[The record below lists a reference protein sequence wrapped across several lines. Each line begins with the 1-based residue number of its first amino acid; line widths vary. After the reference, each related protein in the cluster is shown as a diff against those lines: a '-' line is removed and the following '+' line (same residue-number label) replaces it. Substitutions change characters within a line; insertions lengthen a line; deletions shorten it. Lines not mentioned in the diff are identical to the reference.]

1 MEAADGFAGGCFAM
15 TGAEASVSADAVAAD
30 VMAAAAA
37 DVMAAATAVG
47 EAAGEAAGEFS
58 AFAHS
63 NTGMTMPCK
72 AAAAAASAA
81 VSPS

>member
-37 DVMAAATAVG
+37 VG
-47 EAAGEAAGEFS
+47 EAAGEATGEFA
-58 AFAHS
+58 AFANG